1 MENISN
7 DYESAS
13 ESCESWQTECERDGT
28 KDSSNSNIDFDGSL
42 YEIAAEPVTQ
52 VPNLA
57 KVNHDPWIDSY

>member
-13 ESCESWQTECERDGT
+13 ESCESWQSESESDGT
-28 KDSSNSNIDFDGSL
+28 EDSCDSNIDFDDSL
-42 YEIAAEPVTQ
+42 QEIVAEPVTQ

-57 KVNHDPWIDSY
+57 KVNQDPWVESY